1 MKTAALRPPK
11 TADHA
16 GAWPADRSCEL
27 ENYFFFFA
35 AFFFAGFFALVAFL
49 AAALFV
55 LVFVFFIMS
64 KAPLVAIGTPHQFGL
79 CLC

>member
-1 MKTAALRPPK
+1 MREHGRRIEAET
-11 TADHA
+11 
-16 GAWPADRSCEL
+16 SY
-27 ENYFFFFA
+27 YFFFAVFFFA
-35 AFFFAGFFALVAFL
+35 AGFFLALVAFF

-55 LVFVFFIMS
+55 FAFFIMS